1 MSIDKKVTQLRKAMK
16 DRGVDFY
23 LVPSTDQHNN
33 EYVPDCWQ
41 RRPWISDFDGSAGE
55 VLIGQ
60 DFGYLWTDG
69 RYFLQAEQQLDPR
82 CFKLKKQR
90 SFASELEEW
99 LQDNIEDKVLA
110 VDPKLISIMR
120 AERLVEIAKNNGGV
134 VKFIEENLIDIV
146 KAELENVSAL
156 PSNPLTLHDIEFSGK
171 SAREKIS
178 DLQQS
183 LKHQKTQAIILNS
196 LDEIAWLFNIRGSDI
211 DFNPLVISYA
221 IVKQDQ
227 ACLFVDK
234 NKLVGESL
242 PHFISQGIKVEE
254 YNNFADAVKKLE
266 GSIWLDG
273 KVVSYWI
280 KTLLAPKVSVYI
292 ASSPVV
298 LSKACKN
305 STEISGTKE
314 AHKIDAVA
322 VIKFLHW
329 INHNWQQGV
338 DELKAIEKLKNFR
351 AESPEF
357 RGNSFDTISGFADN
371 GAVIHYRSTPETSKK
386 IDDSNLFLLDS
397 GGQYFTGTTDIT
409 RTLHLGDPT
418 SEQKKHYTLVL
429 KGHLQLNK
437 AVFPNGTTGEH
448 LDCLAR
454 LAIWKDYKNYRH
466 GTGHGVGS
474 YLCVHEGPQKIS
486 AAPSGTPLLPGM
498 IVSNEPGLYIDH
510 KHGIRIENLMFVKSL
525 CSIEQSETQDGP
537 FYGFEDVTLVP
548 YARNLIDENLLTQD
562 ELNWVNEY
570 HRRVWEE
577 ISPRIQDQKIKEWL
591 QVQTSVIG

>member
-1 MSIDKKVTQLRKAMK
+1 MTIDKKVTQLRKIMK

-41 RRPWISDFDGSAGE
+41 RRPWISGFDGSAGE

-60 DFGYLWTDG
+60 EFGYLWTDG

-82 CFKLKKQR
+82 FFRLKKQK

-110 VDPKLISIMR
+110 VDPKLISVAR
-120 AERLVEIAKNNGGV
+120 AQRLLKIADSYGGV
-134 VKFIEENLIDIV
+134 IKFIEQNLVDEV
-146 KAELENVSAL
+146 KSQVETVSAL
-156 PSNPLTLHDIEFSGK
+156 PSEPLILHDIEYAGK
-171 SAREKIS
+171 SAREKIAE
-178 DLQQS
+178 LQSS
-183 LKHQKTQAIILNS
+183 LKSNRVDSIVLNS
-196 LDEIAWLFNIRGSDI
+196 LDEIAWLYNIRGSDI

-221 IVKQDQ
+221 IVKQNQ
-227 ACLFVDK
+227 AYLYLDK
-234 NKLVGESL
+234 NKLIGEAL
-242 PHFISQGIKVEE
+242 PNLISQGISVEE
-254 YNNFADAVKKLE
+254 YESFANAVRNLE
-266 GSIWLDG
+266 GKVWLDG
-273 KVVSYWI
+273 KVASYWI
-280 KTLLAPKVSVYI
+280 KTLLPSNVKIHI

-298 LSKACKN
+298 LAKACKN
-305 STEISGTKE
+305 STEIFGTKE
-314 AHKIDAVA
+314 AHKTDAVA
-322 VIKFLHW
+322 LVKFLHW
-329 INHNWQQGV
+329 INHNWQNGI
-338 DELKAIEKLKNFR
+338 DELKAIEQLKGFR

-357 RGNSFDTISGFADN
+357 RGNSFDTISGFAEN
-371 GAVIHYRSTPETSKK
+371 GAIIHYRSTPETSKK

-397 GGQYFTGTTDIT
+397 GGQYFCGTTDIT
-409 RTLHLGDPT
+409 RTLHLGNP
-418 SEQKKHYTLVL
+418 SAEQKKHYTLVL

-437 AVFPNGTTGEH
+437 AIFPQGTTGEH

-498 IVSNEPGLYIDH
+498 IVSNEPGLYLDH
-510 KHGIRIENLMFVKSL
+510 KHGIRIENLMFVKEL
-525 CSIEQSETQDGP
+525 CSVKESGTQDGP

-548 YARNLIDENLLTQD
+548 YSKKLIDESLLTPE
-562 ELNWVNEY
+562 ELNWVNDY
-570 HRRVWEE
+570 HQRVWNE
-577 ISPRIQDQKIKEWL
+577 ISPKIQDDVVKDWLYEQTTKI
-591 QVQTSVIG
+591 G